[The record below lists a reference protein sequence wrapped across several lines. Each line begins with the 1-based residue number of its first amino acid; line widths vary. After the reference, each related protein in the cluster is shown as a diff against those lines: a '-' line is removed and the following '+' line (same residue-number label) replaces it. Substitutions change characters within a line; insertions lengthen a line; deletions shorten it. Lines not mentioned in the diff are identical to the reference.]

1 MNQVFTDLRKKY
13 QTFIYKKYNLNVSD
27 NNLVIQFTFEIP
39 SLTTFYPT
47 IEIPL
52 NNQTIDLKDRYL
64 NYLAFHIGM
73 IELISYFKAT
83 CSPQIIIEAD
93 YLDNDQIA
101 WFKKLIYYGLGEFLY
116 TNNIKITENELTTI
130 ICSAPKKELSSIN
143 FISKGNLIPIGGGKD
158 SCVTL
163 ELLKAYKEINDC
175 FIINPKEVTIKC
187 ANVAG
192 YDDNKIIGI
201 KRTLDKQIIELNKK
215 GFLNG
220 HTPFSSLVAFI
231 SYLTAYIHHKKYITL
246 SNEASANEPTIPGT
260 KINHQYSK
268 TYEFEQDFNNYT
280 KKYFNLD
287 ILYFSLLRPLTEY
300 QIGALFSKYKQ
311 YHTIFKSC
319 NVGSKSE
326 PWHWCCSCPKC
337 LFVYI
342 ILSPYL
348 YKEEL
353 INIFGKDLY
362 EDKELLDIFLELSGH
377 KETKPFECVGTIGE
391 VRYAISKTIAKLNKN
406 LPYLLQ
412 YYKDNYSLKI
422 ETKYENLFNKE
433 NNLPKEYEDIIKK
446 EISYERENN

>member
-13 QTFIYKKYNLNVSD
+13 QTFIYKKYNLNISD

-130 ICSAPKKELSSIN
+130 ICNAPKKELSSIN

-175 FIINPKEVTIKC
+175 FIINPKEVTLKC

-287 ILYFSLLRPLTEY
+287 ISYFSLLRPLTEY

-391 VRYAISKTIAKLNKN
+391 VRYAISKTISKLDKN

-422 ETKYENLFNKE
+422 ETNYENLFNKE